1 MVFGCPIF
9 VPFMKVYKFGG
20 ASIADAGK
28 MTALLPIIQDVQGSL
43 LIVMSAL
50 GKTTN
55 ALEGILAYACKGEI
69 DTAITAADALMQQH
83 YNYARAL
90 LNDIYYTKATRA
102 LEPLATELKAA
113 VKKAD
118 EKRYDY
124 SYDQVVCMGELLS
137 TCMFHHLLLQSGMAS
152 EWVDVRK
159 VMRTDDTYRD
169 AAIDWNYTKLE
180 AEAIVGRKLKQEKI
194 VVVQG
199 FIGSTAIGDS
209 VTLGREGSDYTAAV
223 MAAMLNAESVTIWKD
238 VDGFRNADPKLFAD
252 TVKIDAISYTEV
264 IEMAF
269 YGAQIIHPKTI
280 KPLHNANIPLYV
292 KCFLDKNLAGSVI
305 MGEPGDVHYPPLIV
319 LKDKQ
324 VLVQVTTRDFSFIT
338 EDNLSRIYA
347 VFHALKVKINLIQ
360 NAAISF
366 VACIDNRE
374 EKVKALVAVLGKDY
388 KVSVNEN
395 VSIITV
401 RHYTPE
407 IFFGLT
413 KDKQVLM
420 RQETRKTLQAV
431 IK

>member
-1 MVFGCPIF
+1 
-9 VPFMKVYKFGG
+9 MKVYKFGG
-20 ASIADAGK
+20 ASIADAVR
-28 MTALLPIIQDVQGSL
+28 MTALLPIIQDVQEPL

-55 ALEGILAYACKGEI
+55 ALENILSYACKGEV
-69 DTAITAADALMQQH
+69 DTAITGANKLVQQH
-83 YNYARAL
+83 TDYARLL
-90 LNDIYYTKATRA
+90 LNDEYFAYTKATLEALGEELRRA
-102 LEPLATELKAA
+102 VT
-113 VKKAD
+113 KAD
-118 EKRYDY
+118 AKRFDY

-137 TCMFHHLLLQSGMAS
+137 TCMFHNFLLQSGLAS

-159 VMRTDDTYRD
+159 VVRTDDTFRD
-169 AAIDWNYTKLE
+169 AVIDWNYTKLE
-180 AEAIVGRKLKQEKI
+180 AEAMIGRRLKQGKI

-199 FIGSTAIGDS
+199 FIGSTPSGES

-223 MAAMLNAESVTIWKD
+223 LAAMLHADSVTIWKD
-238 VDGFRNADPKLFAD
+238 VDGFRNADPKLFPD

-280 KPLHNANIPLYV
+280 KPLHNSNIPLYV
-292 KCFLDKNLAGSVI
+292 KCFLDRNLAGSVI
-305 MGEPGDVHYPPLIV
+305 MGDPGNVHYPPLIV
-319 LKDKQ
+319 LKDNQ

-347 VFHALKVKINLIQ
+347 VFHDLKVKINLIQ

-374 EKVKALVAVLGKDY
+374 DKVKVLLEELSKDY
-388 KVSVNEN
+388 KVSLNDD
-395 VSIITV
+395 VSIITI

-413 KDKQVLM
+413 KGKQVLM

>member
-1 MVFGCPIF
+1 
-9 VPFMKVYKFGG
+9 MKVYKFGG
-20 ASIADAGK
+20 ASIADAGR
-28 MTALLPIIQDVQGSL
+28 MAALLPIVQDEQEPL

-55 ALEGILAYACKGEI
+55 ALENILAHACKGDQRAAQELVGALI
-69 DTAITAADALMQQH
+69 DQHTA
-83 YNYARAL
+83 YARAL
-90 LNDIYYTKATRA
+90 LDDAHFEKAQIA
-102 LEPLATELKAA
+102 LEPLFAELRK
-113 VKKAD
+113 VVGSAD
-118 EKRYDY
+118 ANYYDR

-137 TCMFHHLLLQSGMAS
+137 TCMFHHFLLQKGLAS

-159 VMRTDDTYRD
+159 VVRTDDTYRD

-180 AEAIVGRKLKQEKI
+180 AEAIIGRKLRQGRV

-199 FIGSTAIGDS
+199 FIGSTEKGAS

-223 MAAMLNAESVTIWKD
+223 LAAMLHASSVTIWKD
-238 VDGFRNADPKLFAD
+238 VDGFRNADPKLFPD
-252 TVKIDAISYTEV
+252 TVRIEAISYNEV

-280 KPLHNANIPLYV
+280 KPLHNSNIPLYV
-292 KCFLDKNLAGSVI
+292 KCFLDKSLSGSVI
-305 MGEPGDVHYPPLIV
+305 KGDTGNIAYPPLIV

-347 VFHALKVKINLIQ
+347 VFHQLKVKINLIQ

-366 VACIDNRE
+366 VACIDDRE
-374 EKVKALVAVLGKDY
+374 DKIKALLAALGKDY
-388 KVSVNEN
+388 R
-395 VSIITV
+395 VSINEAVSLLTV

-413 KDKQVLM
+413 KNKQILL

-431 IK
+431 MK